1 MILKNVSGTP
11 WCADTGV
18 ESVALVLEDICVTIG
33 DLASAPAA
41 AVPTPA
47 RSQQDGTK
55 APALA
60 VADVVTTPNN
70 AAIINVPASL
80 PAIILCAGPEARE
93 ASEALATAWRTADA
107 TTAISVEDAALT
119 ALTNAAKQ
127 RAQVVIAVECTA
139 DGCLGDDARGLA
151 AQLQGAPPV
160 IKAQL
165 RQLRFA
171 LLSVAATDYGNAGER
186 ASANASRDQQARTT
200 DLIRQTLA
208 TAGATCVASV
218 ALDLQDTDEVRL
230 SALINDVRLSFS
242 GGATGGLP
250 ASRPTV
256 SPLAT
261 TPKTAPVGTPV
272 LKIADTATELPAE
285 VAGEPSDV
293 LARFSFEADQAK
305 VVDVRELRQS
315 PKADQGLST
324 VEVSIE
330 ANDGLATYDLGG
342 TLSVLPECDPDDVM
356 KMLPVLGL
364 TQIDLVKFITFVT
377 AEGGDTLLKRPF
389 PTPCTLGVA
398 LRQYCDLGRAPSK
411 KMLSA
416 LCPKLKDEGARERIS
431 KLIANAD
438 SLKAVQSEELCLRM
452 HEFWSLVGV
461 TSIDLSDFLIHCSR
475 QKAREFTIASSSKAT
490 PGVIKIC
497 VSLTSRVAADM
508 TSMMQTLEA
517 HGCLLPSNSL
527 TPLSTTTRDRFF
539 GMCSRWLTSRLKVD

>member
-1 MILKNVSGTP
+1 M
-11 WCADTGV
+11 
-18 ESVALVLEDICVTIG
+18 
-33 DLASAPAA
+33 
-41 AVPTPA
+41 
-47 RSQQDGTK
+47 
-55 APALA
+55 
-60 VADVVTTPNN
+60 
-70 AAIINVPASL
+70 
-80 PAIILCAGPEARE
+80 
-93 ASEALATAWRTADA
+93 
-107 TTAISVEDAALT
+107 
-119 ALTNAAKQ
+119 
-127 RAQVVIAVECTA
+127 
-139 DGCLGDDARGLA
+139 
-151 AQLQGAPPV
+151 
-160 IKAQL
+160 
-165 RQLRFA
+165 
-171 LLSVAATDYGNAGER
+171 
-186 ASANASRDQQARTT
+186 
-200 DLIRQTLA
+200 
-208 TAGATCVASV
+208 
-218 ALDLQDTDEVRL
+218 L

-250 ASRPTV
+250 ASRPPV

-272 LKIADTATELPAE
+272 LKVADTATELPAE

-364 TQIDLVKFITFVT
+364 TQIDLGKFITFVT

-438 SLKAVQSEELCLRM
+438 LLKAVQSEELCLRM

-539 GMCSRWLTSRLKVD
+539 GMCSRWLTSRLRVGDVVLAKQRPSSLKLPSKDVPIMMIGAGAGVSPFRGFWEELRLGPQEAPATLFFGCRHPEQDWLFKEEMKAAGEGCKCAYKPGLAHAGGQSQPKASVGLSLHGFLTARNRSEGRICTGPREGAGQFCEALGGKDERLHLYMRLDRDG